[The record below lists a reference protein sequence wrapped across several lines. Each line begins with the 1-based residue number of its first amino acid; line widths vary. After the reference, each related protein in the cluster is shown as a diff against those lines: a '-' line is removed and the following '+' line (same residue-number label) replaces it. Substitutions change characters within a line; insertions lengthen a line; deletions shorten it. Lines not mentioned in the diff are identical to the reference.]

1 MESMNLIG
9 TQTAINLMKSFA
21 GESQAFQR
29 YMLFAETARREG
41 YMEIAEIFSLTAANE
56 QAHAKRFY
64 MFLVNGGYN
73 HEAICIE
80 ADFPV
85 SSGTTVENLL
95 SASQGEHE
103 EWSQLYREAAD
114 MAEKEGFNA
123 IALAYK
129 AISKAEEYH
138 EQRYLK
144 LKASMDKDEV
154 FKRSEKTNWICMICG
169 YIHEGYEAPKIC
181 PSCNHAQSYYK
192 EKKEE

>member
-1 MESMNLIG
+1 METMTLTG
-9 TQTAINLMKSFA
+9 TQTAINLMKAFA
-21 GESQAFQR
+21 GESQAYQR

-41 YMEIAEIFSLTAANE
+41 YMKMAEIFELTAANE

-73 HEAICIE
+73 HEAINIE

-85 SSGTTVENLL
+85 SLGTTQENLL

-103 EWSQLYREAAD
+103 EWASLYKEAAD
-114 MAEKEGFNA
+114 KAEKEGFNT
-123 IALAYK
+123 IAAAYK
-129 AISKAEEYH
+129 AIAKVEEHH

-144 LKASMDKDEV
+144 LKEQMDQDEV
-154 FKRSEKTNWICMICG
+154 FKRQEKIKWICMVCG
-169 YIHEGYEAPKIC
+169 YVHEGYEAPKIC

-192 EKKEE
+192 EKED

>member
-1 MESMNLIG
+1 METFNLTG
-9 TQTAINLMKSFA
+9 TQTAVNLLKAFA

-29 YMLFAETARREG
+29 YMMFAETARREG
-41 YMEIAEIFSLTAANE
+41 YIEMAEIFELTASNE

-73 HEAICIE
+73 HEAITIK

-85 SSGTTVENLL
+85 SMGTTQENLL

-103 EWSQLYREAAD
+103 EWSALYKEAAET
-114 MAEKEGFNA
+114 AEKEGFNT
-123 IALAYK
+123 IAAAYK
-129 AISKAEEYH
+129 AIAKVEEHH

-144 LKASMDKDEV
+144 LKDQIDQDEV
-154 FKRSEKTNWICMICG
+154 FKRQEKIQWICIVCG
-169 YIHEGYEAPKIC
+169 YVHEGYEAPKIC

-192 EKKEE
+192 EKKE

>member
-1 MESMNLIG
+1 METTKLIG
-9 TQTAINLMKSFA
+9 TQTAINLMKAFA

-41 YMEIAEIFSLTAANE
+41 YMEMAEIFEMTAANE

-64 MFLVNGGYN
+64 MFLVNGGLN
-73 HEAICIE
+73 HEAITIE

-85 SSGTTVENLL
+85 SLGTTQENLI

-103 EWSQLYREAAD
+103 EWSVLYRDAAD
-114 MAEKEGFNA
+114 TAEKEGFEA
-123 IALAYK
+123 IAAAYK
-129 AISKAEEYH
+129 AIAKVEEYH

-144 LKASMDKDEV
+144 LKEQMDQDEV
-154 FKRSEKTNWICMICG
+154 FKRPEKIQWVCMVCG
-169 YIHEGYEAPKIC
+169 YVHEGYEAPKIC

-192 EKKEE
+192 EKKD

>member
-1 MESMNLIG
+1 METLNLTG
-9 TQTAINLMKSFA
+9 TQTAVNLLKAFA

-29 YMLFAETARREG
+29 YMMFAETARREG
-41 YMEIAEIFSLTAANE
+41 YIEMAEIFELTASNE

-73 HEAICIE
+73 HEAITIE

-85 SSGTTVENLL
+85 SIGTTQENLL

-103 EWSQLYREAAD
+103 EWTTLYKEAAD

-123 IALAYK
+123 VAAAYRAIAK
-129 AISKAEEYH
+129 VEEYH

-144 LKASMDKDEV
+144 LKDQIDQDEV
-154 FKRSEKTNWICMICG
+154 FKRQEKIQWICIVCG

-192 EKKEE
+192 EKKD

>member
-1 MESMNLIG
+1 METFNLTG
-9 TQTAINLMKSFA
+9 TQTAVNLLKAFA

-29 YMLFAETARREG
+29 YMMFAETARREG
-41 YMEIAEIFSLTAANE
+41 YIEMAEIFELTASNE

-73 HEAICIE
+73 HEAITIK

-85 SSGTTVENLL
+85 SIGTTQENLL

-103 EWSQLYREAAD
+103 EWSALYKEAAE
-114 MAEKEGFNA
+114 MAEKEGFNTIAAASKA
-123 IALAYK
+123 IAK
-129 AISKAEEYH
+129 VEEYH

-144 LKASMDKDEV
+144 LKDQIDQDEV
-154 FKRSEKTNWICMICG
+154 FKRQEKIQWICIVCG
-169 YIHEGYEAPKIC
+169 YVHEGYEAPKIC

-192 EKKEE
+192 EKKE

>member
-1 MESMNLIG
+1 METLNLKG
-9 TQTAINLMKSFA
+9 TQTATNLMKAFA
-21 GESQAFQR
+21 GESQAYQR

-41 YMEIAEIFSLTAANE
+41 YMKMAEIFELTAANE

-73 HEAICIE
+73 HEAITIE

-85 SSGTTVENLL
+85 SCGTTQENLL

-103 EWSQLYREAAD
+103 EWSALYKEAAD
-114 MAEKEGFNA
+114 MAEKEGFQTVA
-123 IALAYK
+123 AAYK
-129 AISKAEEYH
+129 AIAKVEEYH

-144 LKASMDKDEV
+144 LKEQMDQDEV
-154 FKRSEKTNWICMICG
+154 FKRTEKIQWICMVCG
-169 YIHEGYEAPKIC
+169 YVHEGYEAPKIC

-192 EKKEE
+192 EKTE

>member
-1 MESMNLIG
+1 METMTLTG
-9 TQTAINLMKSFA
+9 TQTAINLMKAFA
-21 GESQAFQR
+21 GESQAYQR

-41 YMEIAEIFSLTAANE
+41 YMKMAEIFELTAANE

-73 HEAICIE
+73 HEAINIE

-85 SSGTTVENLL
+85 SLGTTQENLL

-103 EWSQLYREAAD
+103 EWASLYKEAAD
-114 MAEKEGFNA
+114 TAEKEGFNT
-123 IALAYK
+123 IAAAYK
-129 AISKAEEYH
+129 AIAKVEEHH

-144 LKASMDKDEV
+144 LKEQMDQDEV
-154 FKRSEKTNWICMICG
+154 FKRQEKIKWICMVCG
-169 YIHEGYEAPKIC
+169 YVHEGYEAPKIC

-192 EKKEE
+192 EKED

>member
-1 MESMNLIG
+1 METFNLTG
-9 TQTAINLMKSFA
+9 TQTAVNLLKAFA

-29 YMLFAETARREG
+29 YMMFAETARREG
-41 YMEIAEIFSLTAANE
+41 YIEMAEIFELTASNE

-73 HEAICIE
+73 HEAITIK

-85 SSGTTVENLL
+85 SIGTTQENLL

-103 EWSQLYREAAD
+103 EWSALYKEAAE
-114 MAEKEGFNA
+114 MAEKEGFNT
-123 IALAYK
+123 IAAAYK
-129 AISKAEEYH
+129 AIAKVEEHH

-144 LKASMDKDEV
+144 LKDQIDQDEV
-154 FKRSEKTNWICMICG
+154 FKRQEKIQWICIVCG
-169 YIHEGYEAPKIC
+169 YVHEGYEAPKIC

-192 EKKEE
+192 EKKE